1 MITIPRIYVRD
12 NYDQVLLALDDGDY
26 FNDRMTRYLTGKA
39 AVLQLS
45 IHKEATDYEMIKTG
59 KKLSFV
65 DPKTK
70 EEFWLNISNV
80 SQNET
85 EMTILATSL
94 NLELNNEIVG
104 PYKTNGAVS
113 FKDYFDILNF
123 EKAMTLTINEVSDKK
138 ILLEWEGSQ
147 NKLGRLFSLA
157 TKFEAE
163 IEFVTKLNRDGSLNG
178 IIVNVYREH
187 SDKYQGIG
195 LDRRGTV
202 FRFGDEIKTIKKQ
215 ENADDLY
222 TAIIATGKDGL
233 TIKDVEHEV
242 FDDNGNLLYCTYKT
256 VKPSFPDVR
265 KIYAPQSRENFRS
278 TVSKEDGWIVNEAG
292 EMEYTSAEALYGY
305 MLSELKKNCV
315 PQVTWEIE
323 GYIDAQIGDSV
334 RLADDGYQPELLLDA
349 RISEQTISYTNPTI
363 NKSVF
368 TNVVEIASQIDID
381 LLNKMQ
387 ALIDKNKKY
396 EYQLLSS
403 DGTIFKNGAG
413 STTLTARIL
422 DGTTDV
428 TNKFTIQWYKNGTE
442 LSNETSIT
450 VTAADVT
457 DGKAVYRYEVKDQ
470 GGNTRGGTEITA
482 ANVNDGS
489 KSSTISPNPPQNP
502 TTGQQ
507 WWKQNADNLDEIE
520 GLYIWDGTEWIAQ
533 TIQQGVL
540 NIVKLNAVDIT
551 GAHIVNTFSVLS
563 EGYTLDGTTELQD
576 SNVTIDFTVTETGQ
590 HGFAKL
596 HPRGVQGVL
605 YDRSG
610 NVQESFDLNSSY
622 LALRDNLG
630 RSGMLTAEM
639 IQDTGWVQLTVFI
652 GSGKLWVRKF
662 MNRTMLWFDDY
673 AWNGSGQQ
681 VIATLPAKFNPNRAQ
696 MINVAIW
703 NESSTPEKFQLN
715 ANGTL
720 QKITNNSQTRYI
732 RTFAELF
739 K

>member
-12 NYDQVLLALDDGDY
+12 TYDQVLLALDDGDY

-70 EEFWLNISNV
+70 EEFWLNISDV

-104 PYKTNGAVS
+104 PYKINGAVS

-403 DGTIFKNGAG
+403 DGTIFKNGTG

-428 TNKFTIQWYKNGTE
+428 TNKFAIQWYKNGTE

-450 VTAADVT
+450 VMAADVS
-457 DGKAVYRYEVKDQ
+457 DGRAVYRYEVKDQ
-470 GGNTRGGTEITA
+470 SGNTRGGTEITA